1 MMIPLLVIYPKEMK
15 YTSYFPCIITQNNR
29 DMLFNLLTEK
39 ENGIFIQWNII
50 LATKRRKC
58 LHLQLH

>member
-39 ENGIFIQWNII
+39 ENGILFWPQKEGSAFTCNY
-50 LATKRRKC
+50 TDEF
-58 LHLQLH
+58 